1 MKPNK
6 IMLAAVMAFGMTSAT
21 VHAANQGQGSVTF
34 NGSIIDA
41 PCSITPES
49 VDQTVELGQVSNA
62 LLKKG
67 GKSTPKAFTI
77 GLEHCTL
84 ETSGP
89 GPEGETRK
97 NNTVSVTFTG
107 VSSEIKGH
115 ENMLAISGQASG
127 ASVAIT
133 DAGGKLVK
141 LGEASPVVGLNEGD
155 TALRFAAYLQGAN
168 GSEVVPGDFTAI
180 ADFTLAYQ

>member
-1 MKPNK
+1 MKSNK
-6 IMLAAVMAFGMTSAT
+6 IMLAAVMALGMTSMAA
-21 VHAANQGQGSVTF
+21 HAANQGQGSVTF

-67 GKSTPKAFTI
+67 GMSTPKAFTI

-84 ETSGP
+84 ETSV
-89 GPEGETRK
+89 PEGETRK

-107 VSSEIKGH
+107 IASEIKGH
-115 ENMLAISGQASG
+115 ESMLSISGQASG

-133 DAGGKLVK
+133 DAGGKLVE
-141 LGEASPVVGLNEGD
+141 LGKPSPLVGLNEGN

-168 GSEVVPGDFTAI
+168 GGEVVPGDFSAV

>member
-1 MKPNK
+1 MNLNK
-6 IMLAAVMAFGMTSAT
+6 IVLAVAVSFGMSSMA

-34 NGSIIDA
+34 TGSIIDA

-77 GLEHCTL
+77 DLEHC
-84 ETSGP
+84 EI
-89 GPEGETRK
+89 EEKK
-97 NNTVSVTFTG
+97 NNVAVTFTG
-107 VSSEIKGH
+107 VKSEIAGH
-115 ENMLAISGQASG
+115 DGMLGISGQASG

-133 DAGGKLVK
+133 DAGGKLIE
-141 LGEASPVVGLNEGD
+141 LGSASPLVGVNEGN
-155 TALRFAAYLQGAN
+155 TALRFAAYLQGDNSDGAV
-168 GSEVVPGDFTAI
+168 VVPGDFTAV

>member
-1 MKPNK
+1 MKLNK
-6 IMLAAVMAFGMTSAT
+6 IVLAVAVSFGMSSMA

-34 NGSIIDA
+34 TGSIIDA

-49 VDQTVELGQVSNA
+49 IDQTVELGQVSNA

-67 GKSTPKAFTI
+67 GQSTPKAFTI
-77 GLEHCTL
+77 DLEHC
-84 ETSGP
+84 EI
-89 GPEGETRK
+89 EEKK
-97 NNTVSVTFTG
+97 NNVAVTFTG
-107 VSSEIKGH
+107 VKSGITGH
-115 ENMLAISGQASG
+115 DGMLSISGQASG

-141 LGEASPVVGLNEGD
+141 LGSPSPLVGVNEGN
-155 TALRFAAYLQGAN
+155 TALRFAAYLQGDSSDGA
-168 GSEVVPGDFTAI
+168 VIVPGDFTAV